1 MTDTTI
7 LGLTFILLLALEWR
21 YRWRVVRVGAAV
33 LAFLVWFLSQPSAY
47 RAARLAM
54 AMPPAER
61 VTQFPGGRHLS
72 EYESGVLTMKRVV
85 SDDIEGSWNISIIP
99 VGVLVWLACSPAFR
113 RNGMRAVAE
122 PAVRETQQ
130 VENQGGEAPER
141 SRE

>member
-7 LGLTFILLLALEWR
+7 VGLIFILLLALEWR
-21 YRWRVVRVGAAV
+21 NRFRVVRVGAAL
-33 LAFLVWFLSQPSAY
+33 LAFLVWFLSQPGAH

-54 AMPPAER
+54 VMPPAER
-61 VTQFPGGRHLS
+61 ITQFPGGRHLS
-72 EYESGVLTMKRVV
+72 EYESGVLTMERVV
-85 SDDIEGSWNISIIP
+85 SDDIEGSWKISLIP

-113 RNGMRAVAE
+113 RNGMRAVTE